1 MLSWNRIETVFLDM
15 DGTLLDLHFDNH
27 FWLEHVP
34 LRYAEKH
41 GLAAADSK
49 TQLLARYRHAEGT
62 LLWYCVDHWTRELG
76 LDIAALKE
84 EVAERIALRP
94 LAREF
99 LNAVAASGREIR
111 LVTNAHVQAIRLKMR
126 RTGLS
131 PFFDS
136 IVCAHDYD
144 APKESAAFWLA
155 LHARHPFDAARTMM
169 VDDSLP
175 VLRAARRFGI
185 AQLVAIRQP
194 DSRQPER
201 DIREFPAVRSFSEIM
216 PPRDPVTD
224 VIISPGT
231 NP

>member
-1 MLSWNRIETVFLDM
+1 MLSWNEIETVFLDM

-41 GLAAADSK
+41 GLAAEESRAR
-49 TQLLARYRHAEGT
+49 LLDRYRRDEGT
-62 LLWYCVDHWTRELG
+62 LAWYCVDHWTRELG

-84 EVAERIALRP
+84 ETAERIALRP

-99 LNAVAASGREIR
+99 LNAVAESGREIR

-136 IVCAHDYD
+136 IACAHDYG
-144 APKESAAFWLA
+144 APKESQAFWESLSS
-155 LHARHPFDAARTMM
+155 RHPFDAARTLM

-175 VLRAARRFGI
+175 VLRAARRFGV
-185 AQLVAIRQP
+185 AHLAAIRQP
-194 DSRQPER
+194 DSKQAAREI
-201 DIREFPAVRSFSEIM
+201 DEFPAVGSFTEIM
-216 PPRDPVTD
+216 PPATD
-224 VIISPGT
+224 ILSRGMT
-231 NP
+231 A

>member
-1 MLSWNRIETVFLDM
+1 M

-41 GLAAADSK
+41 GLEPEESREH
-49 TQLLARYRHAEGT
+49 LLARYRRAEGT
-62 LLWYCVDHWTRELG
+62 LSWYCVDHWTLELG

-94 LAREF
+94 QALEF

-131 PFFDS
+131 PYFDS
-136 IVCAHDYD
+136 IVCAHDYG
-144 APKESAAFWLA
+144 APKESAAFWQA
-155 LHARHPFDAARTMM
+155 LHARHPFDAARTVM

-185 AQLVAIRQP
+185 AHLAAIRQP
-194 DSRQPER
+194 DLQQPER
-201 DIREFPAVRSFSEIM
+201 EIAEFPAVRSFSEIM
-216 PPRDPVTD
+216 PPVAETSEA
-224 VIISPGT
+224 ILTQGT
-231 NP
+231 KP